1 MPSARRL
8 RLVTLAAILTVIF
21 VLYYAFGF
29 GGSGQ
34 SADFYH
40 KTMDAMHGRSSPGGQ
55 PVIDSETGLK
65 TGHIPADRDGDGDV
79 DEDDRRQGKDL
90 QEHLSKLA
98 QEAKDSAN
106 KKAGPK
112 PDAPSKLV
120 GVGNSAEGNRKP
132 VDAKGETKPETAPAA
147 KGKEKER
154 VPQTPAEQALHS
166 ILEKAPVVIFSKTY
180 CPYSMRAK
188 GILLEKYLI
197 IPKPE
202 VVELNEDPLGPD
214 LQDLLLI
221 LTGRRT
227 VPNVLINRVSIGGA
241 DEIIELDNA
250 GRLVGKVQEMGQ
262 HMVEISERFS
272 AEQVKG
278 AAPAH

>member
-8 RLVTLAAILTVIF
+8 RLVTLAAIVMVIF
-21 VLYYAFGF
+21 VLYYASGF

-40 KTMDAMHGRSSPGGQ
+40 KTMDAMHGRPSPGGQ

-132 VDAKGETKPETAPAA
+132 VDAKGETKPETAA
-147 KGKEKER
+147 KGKDKER
-154 VPQTPAEQALHS
+154 VPETPAEQELHS

-197 IPKPE
+197 SPKPE
-202 VVELNEDPLGPD
+202 VVELNDHPLRSD
-214 LQDLLLI
+214 LQDVLLT

-227 VPNVLINRVSIGGA
+227 VPNVLVNGASIGGA

-250 GRLVGKVQEMGQ
+250 GRLVGKIQELGQ
-262 HMVEISERFS
+262 HKVEVSERFS

-278 AAPAH
+278 APPAH